1 MTYTEGPVVLELEQD
16 FEYSGQEYVQRT
28 GNMPAAIGMD
38 SIYTYN
44 CLIAWEEK
52 SPIRTTFNSSQKK
65 LLCFQ
70 VYSTVRIRSWLLS
83 CSSSCACCFSRR
95 KKNLKDSLTE
105 KIDTY
110 PQTAV

>member
-38 SIYTYN
+38 SIYTYK

-52 SPIRTTFNSSQKK
+52 SPIRTTFNSSQKNCYVSK
-65 LLCFQ
+65 CTAQFGLGLG
-70 VYSTVRIRSWLLS
+70 
-83 CSSSCACCFSRR
+83 CCHVAVVVPVAFLGE
-95 KKNLKDSLTE
+95 KKT
-105 KIDTY
+105 
-110 PQTAV
+110 